1 MVMAIVT
8 TMVAIQNQALVVA
21 VKRALIEFNIHKS
34 NKAVSGLKSGT
45 VFSFYENG
53 QIDFW
58 HFSAKIGV
66 SMKKGTFMNE
76 TEWLNYFETINNCKL
91 TEEEI
96 QQSKVNGEFIAS
108 EPVADNSQSQVQV
121 SEPVTE

>member
-1 MVMAIVT
+1 
-8 TMVAIQNQALVVA
+8 MVAIQNQALVVA

-66 SMKKGTFMNE
+66 SMKKRDFYERNRVVK
-76 TEWLNYFETINNCKL
+76 LFRNN
-91 TEEEI
+91 
-96 QQSKVNGEFIAS
+96 Q
-108 EPVADNSQSQVQV
+108 
-121 SEPVTE
+121 

>member
-1 MVMAIVT
+1 
-8 TMVAIQNQALVVA
+8 MVAVA

-66 SMKKGTFMNE
+66 SM
-76 TEWLNYFETINNCKL
+76 WLNYFETINNCKL

-96 QQSKVNGEFIAS
+96 QQSKANGEFIAS
-108 EPVADNSQSQVQV
+108 EPVAENSQPQV
-121 SEPVTE
+121 

>member
-76 TEWLNYFETINNCKL
+76 TEQLNYFEIINNCKL
-91 TEEEI
+91 IEEEI

>member
-1 MVMAIVT
+1 
-8 TMVAIQNQALVVA
+8 MVAIQNQALVVA

-58 HFSAKIGV
+58 HFYAKIGV

-76 TEWLNYFETINNCKL
+76 TE
-91 TEEEI
+91 
-96 QQSKVNGEFIAS
+96 
-108 EPVADNSQSQVQV
+108 
-121 SEPVTE
+121 

>member
-21 VKRALIEFNIHKS
+21 VVVKRAWIEFNIHKP

-66 SMKKGTFMNE
+66 SMKKRDFYERNRMVR
-76 TEWLNYFETINNCKL
+76 LFRNN
-91 TEEEI
+91 
-96 QQSKVNGEFIAS
+96 Q
-108 EPVADNSQSQVQV
+108 
-121 SEPVTE
+121 

>member
-1 MVMAIVT
+1 
-8 TMVAIQNQALVVA
+8 MVAIQNQALVVA
-21 VKRALIEFNIHKS
+21 VKRALIEFNIHKP

-96 QQSKVNGEFIAS
+96 QQSKANGEFIAS
-108 EPVADNSQSQVQV
+108 EPGAENSQPQV
-121 SEPVTE
+121 